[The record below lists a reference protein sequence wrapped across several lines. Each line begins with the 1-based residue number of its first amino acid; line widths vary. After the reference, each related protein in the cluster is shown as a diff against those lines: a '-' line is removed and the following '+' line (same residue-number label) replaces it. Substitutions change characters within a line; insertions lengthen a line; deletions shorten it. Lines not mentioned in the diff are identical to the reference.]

1 MTITNQLATS
11 NAIRVDGA
19 SFFSSFPGKPNH
31 LLARRLPLANR
42 RVQTCCYGE
51 TSLKPMTHVTMHET
65 ETISVSDGVGIVRFL
80 KGKSY
85 LVTGATGFLAK
96 DFMKSKLIPVLGD
109 IAQEN
114 LGFDSEIAANISDE
128 IDVIISCGGRTTFDD
143 RYDSALSVNALG
155 PGRLLSFAKD
165 CKKLKL
171 FLHYSTAFVTGKKEG
186 KVPETTLSIG
196 ENITSDLNI
205 ELELKLASEA
215 VRMFHG
221 SEENKKLK
229 ELGMERAQH
238 YGWENTYTFTK
249 AMGESI
255 IHNQRGDLP
264 VVIIRPSIIESS
276 YKEPFPSWLQGIR
289 MSAPLIL
296 AYGKDHIPHLLGDY
310 QSYFDIIPVDMVVNA
325 TIAAMSKHG
334 CGNVPELKLYNV
346 TSTSHPNPLTLGEL
360 MDFSQQHLLDSP
372 LRETTKELDRIKFHS
387 SIESFTSSVFNTIV
401 KQERET
407 NNGEGEAESHTPLS
421 MKGKRKLKYFES
433 LAKIYQPYMFFQ
445 TRFDD
450 RNTRSLLQEMSM
462 EERKMFG
469 FDVRD
474 IDWESYIIKVHLQG
488 IKRVVFGGRSS

>member
-1 MTITNQLATS
+1 M
-11 NAIRVDGA
+11 
-19 SFFSSFPGKPNH
+19 
-31 LLARRLPLANR
+31 
-42 RVQTCCYGE
+42 
-51 TSLKPMTHVTMHET
+51 
-65 ETISVSDGVGIVRFL
+65 FL
-80 KGKSY
+80 FQQF
-85 LVTGATGFLAK
+85 VF
-96 DFMKSKLIPVLGD
+96 
-109 IAQEN
+109 
-114 LGFDSEIAANISDE
+114 
-128 IDVIISCGGRTTFDD
+128 VI
-143 RYDSALSVNALG
+143 YN
-155 PGRLLSFAKD
+155 
-165 CKKLKL
+165 
-171 FLHYSTAFVTGKKEG
+171 
-186 KVPETTLSIG
+186 
-196 ENITSDLNI
+196 
-205 ELELKLASEA
+205 
-215 VRMFHG
+215 
-221 SEENKKLK
+221 
-229 ELGMERAQH
+229 
-238 YGWENTYTFTK
+238 
-249 AMGESI
+249 
-255 IHNQRGDLP
+255 
-264 VVIIRPSIIESS
+264 
-276 YKEPFPSWLQGIR
+276 R

-296 AYGKDHIPHLLGDY
+296 ADGKDHIPHLLGDY

-334 CGNVPELKLYNV
+334 CGNVPQLKIYNI

-360 MDFSQQHLLDSP
+360 MEFSQQHLLDSP